1 MNLASNPVF
10 IKGEEFLPFGNSF
23 DLNLVAAVSNRQ
35 QGNMS
40 LCYGDVSS
48 ALLNRETLMDKL
60 GVNFEE
66 LVCAKQTHSG
76 NVQYVTELNKG
87 KGALTYDDAIPDTDA
102 FITDRKGVPI
112 AIFTADCLSVFL
124 YDPYKP
130 AIGLVHGGWR
140 STKEDIAFT
149 TIKLMQKQFGT
160 NPQDLLVAFGP
171 AIRSCSFE
179 VEEDF
184 KKIFP
189 KDIQERDGKLYMDL
203 AGANKKQ
210 ILRAG
215 VKIEN
220 IFDYRICTV
229 CSIQDFYSF
238 RVEKDVSG
246 RMISVMMLR

>member
-1 MNLASNPVF
+1 MNSTNSLVF
-10 IKGEEFLPFGNSF
+10 IKDEEFLPFGNSF
-23 DLNLVAAVSNRQ
+23 DLNLVAAVSIRA

-40 LCYGDVSS
+40 FCYGDVSN

-60 GVNFEE
+60 GINFED

-87 KGALTYDDAIPDTDA
+87 KGALTYDDAIADTDA

-112 AIFTADCLSVFL
+112 AIFTADCLPVFL
-124 YDPYKP
+124 YDPYKLE
-130 AIGLVHGGWR
+130 IGLVHAGWR
-140 STKEDIAFT
+140 STKNDIAFT

-184 KKIFP
+184 KKFFP
-189 KDIQERDGKLYMDL
+189 KDIQERDGKIYMDL

-210 ILRAG
+210 LLRAG
-215 VKIEN
+215 VKTEN
-220 IFDYRICTV
+220 IFDQRVCTS
-229 CSIQDFYSF
+229 CNIQNFYSF
-238 RVEKDVSG
+238 RVEKDSSG
-246 RMISVMMLR
+246 RMISVTMLI

>member
-1 MNLASNPVF
+1 LNLANNPVF

-23 DLNLVAAVSNRQ
+23 DINLIAAVSSRQ

-40 LCYGDVSS
+40 LCYGDVSN
-48 ALLNRETLMDKL
+48 ALLNRETIMKKL
-60 GVNFEE
+60 GIDSRE

-76 NVQYVTELNKG
+76 NVHYATELDKG
-87 KGALTYDDAIPDTDA
+87 KGALTYDDAIADTDA
-102 FITDRKGVPI
+102 FITDKKGVPV

-140 STKEDIAFT
+140 STKEEIAFT
-149 TIKLMQKQFGT
+149 AIKLMQKRFGADPK
-160 NPQDLLVAFGP
+160 NLLVSFGP

-184 KKIFP
+184 KKFFP
-189 KDIQERDGKLYMDL
+189 KDIQEREGKLYMDL
-203 AGANKKQ
+203 AGANRRQVLK
-210 ILRAG
+210 AG
-215 VKIEN
+215 VKEEN

-229 CSIQDFYSF
+229 CSIGDFYSF

-246 RMISVMMLR
+246 RMISVMMLK